1 MYVFHQIWNI
11 IAILIQIYFLTY
23 FLFLLLLG
31 PNYIY
36 LSQIDINYQVSE
48 NLFIKKKKTTSF
60 LE

>member
-48 NLFIKKKKTTSF
+48 NLFIKKKKNTSF